1 MIVFTILP
9 IFTLTKRN
17 QTKYQIQSDVLTLV
31 YDVPN
36 ILTILPM
43 NRTSKTYD
51 LEEDK
56 RYILQNLF
64 QDQLNEKKLTRK
76 ANIVIMDATIISE
89 NLSQKSSNKISSAPI
104 VEHDND
110 TVIILTQQ
118 DSATTIH
125 STLQLPIDIFRTL
138 SIEDVNISTNN
149 KPFSSSSPSS
159 FQLITPMPCI
169 VNTYST
175 FSTSSMMMAKNYE
188 AESALNKFI
197 STNIVNELIFEKII
211 RLHGG
216 STIIIVYYIAD
227 RIRYADIMVNDLY
240 PSITIIFPMMQ
251 HNKNIA
257 LLPIELN
264 LCQGFNSIRIYNPDD
279 FTPDFDRIVVY

>member
-17 QTKYQIQSDVLTLV
+17 QTKYQ
-31 YDVPN
+31 
-36 ILTILPM
+36 
-43 NRTSKTYD
+43 
-51 LEEDK
+51 
-56 RYILQNLF
+56 
-64 QDQLNEKKLTRK
+64 
-76 ANIVIMDATIISE
+76 
-89 NLSQKSSNKISSAPI
+89 SQKQ
-104 VEHDND
+104 VD
-110 TVIILTQQ
+110 
-118 DSATTIH
+118 
-125 STLQLPIDIFRTL
+125 
-138 SIEDVNISTNN
+138 NIS
-149 KPFSSSSPSS
+149 FS
-159 FQLITPMPCI
+159 
-169 VNTYST
+169 
-175 FSTSSMMMAKNYE
+175 
-188 AESALNKFI
+188 
-197 STNIVNELIFEKII
+197 NELIFEKII